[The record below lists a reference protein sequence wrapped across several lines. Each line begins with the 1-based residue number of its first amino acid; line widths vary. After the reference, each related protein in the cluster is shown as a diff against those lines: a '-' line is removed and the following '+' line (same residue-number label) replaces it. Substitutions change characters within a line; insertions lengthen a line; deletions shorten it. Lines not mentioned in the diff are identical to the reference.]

1 MIQDQYSNN
10 NNSPSSS
17 DSSFLEIDIDNE
29 NIEPD
34 DCTSNLKLFI
44 EKYIYYLPLSILIII
59 YFCILII
66 NAIDDYY
73 NPLDCVC
80 RRK

>member
-29 NIEPD
+29 IIEPS

-44 EKYIYYLPLSILIII
+44 EKYMKTICCFMLSIIII
-59 YFCILII
+59 VYFYIGSL
-66 NAIDDYY
+66 
-73 NPLDCVC
+73 
-80 RRK
+80 